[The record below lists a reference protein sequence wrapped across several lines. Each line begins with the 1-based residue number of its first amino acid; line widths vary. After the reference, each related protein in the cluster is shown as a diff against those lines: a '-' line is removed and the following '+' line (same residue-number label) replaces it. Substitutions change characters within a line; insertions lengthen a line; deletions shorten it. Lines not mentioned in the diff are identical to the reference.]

1 KTAQTSEYADTTSS
15 RSDTPAPR
23 VVLIEGRPC
32 VTMNTSRTAMNEP
45 TSTTPRISQRLRR
58 ARAWAV
64 SAALARWGSS
74 SLVERLALRGS
85 SLDSL
90 SASLPA
96 ETSPIS
102 LKTWHFQQGQDA
114 T

>member
-1 KTAQTSEYADTTSS
+1 TREYADTTSS

-23 VVLIEGRPC
+23 VVLIDGRPC

-45 TSTTPRISQRLRR
+45 TSTTPRISQRPRR
-58 ARAWAV
+58 ARASAV
-64 SAALARWGSS
+64 SAALAGWGSS
-74 SLVERLALRGS
+74 SLVVRLALCGRN
-85 SLDSL
+85 LDSA

-96 ETSPIS
+96 EANPIS
-102 LKTWHFQQGQDA
+102 LKRWHLQQGHDA